1 MSENLQH
8 IDDLFRNG
16 MEGKEEMP
24 APLNWEKISRQLDEK
39 DRRRPLLYFRLSGK
53 AAAIALIL
61 LGSATLFAGGYLL
74 RGYIAQK
81 EKEDIPVINKDMTRK
96 SPPSGTAPL
105 AGDTTI
111 EEVLITEEVPDPL
124 ENSPEPPPP
133 SQQAE
138 TIQPETFHK
147 EGLRPNPAKGNQA
160 DQPLPSEKAAV
171 PSLPVQEPTA
181 SALELA
187 TVDEN
192 IPSATSANL
201 PVAVRTEKQILT
213 PSVILNTPAQA
224 SAPAEASIPV
234 ATKNKPSVNQPRFT
248 LMPVAQF
255 QSGNVRLDA
264 DDRLPTGP
272 AFRREI
278 SASEKVRFTEGF
290 GVMAS
295 FRLSKTFSIQ
305 SGFVTNGKETTIRP
319 RAIRA
324 ERRPDGQMRF
334 RLESSAGTVFID
346 PKSGTSPNAGDSI
359 NTLNVSTKTTY
370 VQIPVQLNY
379 HIGTGKVQGF
389 LTAGTGIQL
398 LGDHQV
404 SVKFKHDDDD
414 DDHGKRDRDIRLKN
428 SYLNGIIG
436 GGIRWNITRHA
447 GLQLSPQYQ
456 FALSPSNKGMLVS
469 TLPRTFTV
477 QAGLTLHW

>member
-1 MSENLQH
+1 
-8 IDDLFRNG
+8 

-81 EKEDIPVINKDMTRK
+81 EKENIPVINKDMTRK
-96 SPPSGTAPL
+96 ALPSGTAPL

-111 EEVLITEEVPDPL
+111 EEVQFTEEVPDPL

-133 SQQAE
+133 PTQQAE
-138 TIQPETFHK
+138 TIQPESIRK
-147 EGLRPNPAKGNQA
+147 EGLRSNPAKGNQA

-181 SALELA
+181 SSRELA
-187 TVDEN
+187 TMSKN
-192 IPSATSANL
+192 MPAATLANL
-201 PVAVRTEKQILT
+201 PVAVWNKKQILT

-234 ATKNKPSVNQPRFT
+234 AEKNRSSVNQPRFT

-290 GVMAS
+290 GVMTS
-295 FRLSKTFSIQ
+295 VRLSKTFSIQ

-319 RAIRA
+319 KTIRA
-324 ERRPDGQMRF
+324 ERRPDGRMRF

-346 PKSGTSPNAGDSI
+346 PKSGTSPNPGDSI
-359 NTLNVSTKTTY
+359 NTLNVSAKTTY

-379 HIGTGKVQGF
+379 HIGNGKVQGF
-389 LTAGTGIQL
+389 LTAGTGLQL
-398 LGDHQV
+398 LNDHRI
-404 SVKFKHDDDD
+404 SVKLKHDDDD
-414 DDHGKRDRDIRLKN
+414 DDDDEKRDRDIRLKN

-436 GGIRWNITRHA
+436 GGIRWNITRYA

-456 FALSPSNKGMLVS
+456 FALSPSNKGMVVS

-477 QAGLTLHW
+477 QAGLTLNW